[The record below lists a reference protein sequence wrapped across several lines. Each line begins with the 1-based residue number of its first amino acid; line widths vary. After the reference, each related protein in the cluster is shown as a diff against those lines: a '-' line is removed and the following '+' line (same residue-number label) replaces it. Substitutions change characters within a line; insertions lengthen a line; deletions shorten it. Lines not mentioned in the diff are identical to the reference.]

1 MSRIPEMSKIVMPK
15 NARSRLA
22 ARIGQVGKLALI
34 AFFLILIFFPFL
46 WAVSTSLKP
55 DNQIQTY
62 PPVWLPRRAEWA
74 NYVYIWKV
82 VPLGRYFENTI
93 IVSVAA
99 TLVALVLS
107 LFGAYAFS
115 RFRFRGKGVL
125 AVSLLATEMIPGT
138 LFLIPYY
145 MLFIAFTNSTGIP
158 MVATY
163 HGLILTYVAFNLA
176 FSVWMLRGF
185 FDAIPQDLEA
195 AAEIDGCTKT
205 QAFWKVAVPLILPG
219 VVAVGVI
226 TFISTWNELLFASA
240 LTNEATRTVVLG
252 LTDYRNKFH
261 VNWNYVTAAGIVVTL
276 PILAI
281 FTALQKHIVSG
292 LTAGAVKQ

>member
-1 MSRIPEMSKIVMPK
+1 MLKVAKGI
-15 NARSRLA
+15 
-22 ARIGQVGKLALI
+22 GKLALI
-34 AFFLILIFFPFL
+34 GFFLILIFFPYL

-55 DNQIQTY
+55 DGETQVY
-62 PPVWLPRRAEWA
+62 PPAWIPKQIEWS

-82 VPLGRYFENTI
+82 VPLARYFENTL
-93 IVSVAA
+93 IVSVIS
-99 TLVALVLS
+99 TLIAVVLALL
-107 LFGAYAFS
+107 GAYAFS
-115 RFRFRGKGVL
+115 RFRFRGKGAL
-125 AVSLLATEMIPGT
+125 AVMLLATEMIPGT

-145 MLFIAFTNSTGIP
+145 MLFIAFSNFTGIP

-163 HGLILTYVAFNLA
+163 HGLILTYIA
-176 FSVWMLRGF
+176 FSLPFAVWMLRGF

-205 QAFWKVAVPLILPG
+205 QAFWRIAVPLILPG

-226 TFISTWNELLFASA
+226 SFIHTWNEMLFASA
-240 LTNEATRTVVLG
+240 LTNDATRTVVLG

-261 VNWNYVTAAGIVVTL
+261 VNWNYVTAAGIVVSL
-276 PILAI
+276 PVLVI
-281 FTALQKHIVSG
+281 FTVLQKYIVSG